1 MAIGLGTALL
11 GGALISGGA
20 SVLGASKASGAAKDA
35 SQAQLQSQREQ
46 LAYLREVDAL
56 PRQYREAAL
65 AKLAGTYGVGG
76 AVEGGLEGMAGQQQL
91 IEQAQASPLY
101 GAIMG
106 GQQAGEEAILRNA
119 SATGGLRSGNVQQ
132 NMYDYNTQLQNQA
145 LLQSYNQQ
153 LQGLQGIAG
162 LPGQT
167 ENITNVM
174 GAMGTTQA
182 QGIQAQGQAWQQ
194 GLQGV
199 SGAVGQ
205 GVGNYMLG
213 KGMGLI

>member
-1 MAIGLGTALL
+1 MSAIATAIV
-11 GGALISGGA
+11 GGAVVGGA
-20 SVLGASKASGAAKDA
+20 ASIYGSKKASESAEK
-35 SQAQLQSQREQ
+35 SSRAQLDAQMEQ
-46 LAYLREVDAL
+46 LNYLKEVDKL
-56 PRQYREAAL
+56 PKQYREAAL
-65 AKLAGTYGVGG
+65 TKLAGAYGAGD
-76 AVEGGLEGMAGQQQL
+76 AVEGGQGGVEGQQQL
-91 IEQAQASPLY
+91 IDQARQSPLY

-174 GAMGTTQA
+174 GAMGTTKA

-213 KGMGLI
+213 KGMGII